1 MVMQRELEEHVLASV
16 TSADLSPEVLSALYG
31 VFHQNIVAALDIIDR
46 EAVTE
51 ITCPAGRKA
60 YQVAGKGGRFYFLLL
75 EENFCECAAYEYTGN
90 HRGCRNARD
99 GFLCG
104 SMLFLLLFFSF
115 FGLLHVGLLHVCS
128 MFTHSTNCFVS
139 LCLFRSSTSP
149 TTKVLRNEVS
159 MCKHVLAA
167 RLAVAMGVVKQECIT
182 DTAFASR
189 MCPRTPL

>member
-75 EENFCECAAYEYTGN
+75 EENFCECAAYEYT
-90 HRGCRNARD
+90 
-99 GFLCG
+99 
-104 SMLFLLLFFSF
+104 
-115 FGLLHVGLLHVCS
+115 
-128 MFTHSTNCFVS
+128 
-139 LCLFRSSTSP
+139 
-149 TTKVLRNEVS
+149 VLRNEVS